1 MHTSLIARLKDALR
15 QHPDLLA
22 ETISAL
28 GDVPTFEL
36 DDARR
41 AAGHLADEHSLSDA
55 VESALADD
63 IVWYRGDAQTAEA
76 AAAEIFARD
85 YPDFAT

>member
-1 MHTSLIARLKDALR
+1 MTRVARPGTWQTST
-15 QHPDLLA
+15 PC
-22 ETISAL
+22 
-28 GDVPTFEL
+28 P
-36 DDARR
+36 
-41 AAGHLADEHSLSDA
+41 

-63 IVWYRGDAQTAEA
+63 IVWYRGDAQTAET